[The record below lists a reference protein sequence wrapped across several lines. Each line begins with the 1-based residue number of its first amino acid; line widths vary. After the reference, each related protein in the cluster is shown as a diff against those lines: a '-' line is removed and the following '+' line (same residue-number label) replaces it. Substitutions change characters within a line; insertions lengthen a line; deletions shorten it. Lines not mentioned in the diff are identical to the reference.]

1 MNPVEAGGE
10 MMEEKEISKMPELLG
25 KIEEPPEDH
34 EGYPEPLGKPS
45 EPPSRPSQ
53 SERPL
58 PEPAPPE
65 DQQAPSGPSSPAF
78 DLSEGTIEMI
88 LALMIRDEEFF
99 KRYRK
104 WIKPCHFAPMSPAA
118 PLEKMENI
126 FIKAVE
132 FYNTYGNLIPK
143 VALINEIREHLK
155 SSKDD
160 EDRKN
165 EWYEFIEELYALD
178 LTSPLKAYSRDK
190 MIKFIAHQATKE
202 EILIFGKEKLSGG
215 NLIDASEASAFSKR
229 IGEIAEIG
237 KEDQERPKIR
247 TCDDVDETLSS
258 EADDWIVRGLIAK
271 KDINIWYSPP
281 GVGKSHLIWLLGNA
295 VNDGKECLG
304 IDITQSPVTYLDLE
318 NTEDVRRHIKRL
330 LGAGKM
336 GLITLD
342 DDIEIP
348 NIDSAPE
355 KFEEFILT
363 LPIGLIPIDLFSMI
377 TDETKFAESRWEVAP
392 IIKVLKRLCKKGYT
406 FLLIFHSLK
415 ADPKTIKGPQELLGR
430 AGHVVSIYNVSE
442 VGEEKELEEIDPN
455 KPRTLFVG
463 TGANL
468 KSRHKKSIYWLKADM
483 NEESEQ
489 KGFRRMGSPSD
500 SILEKIQI
508 ALRGYLKNKEI
519 SEDSADYFPNQTV
532 FIELIRSLLGCSEK
546 KARAYIKQGNGR
558 YWTEKQTGTNFQYY
572 PKR

>member
-1 MNPVEAGGE
+1 METTNTPAVKDQKEFQEKLDVIKAGIKAGREAKQAEAFALPKDEEVTPTPGE
-10 MMEEKEISKMPELLG
+10 QP
-25 KIEEPPEDH
+25 EPPKL
-34 EGYPEPLGKPS
+34 PKPV
-45 EPPSRPSQ
+45 
-53 SERPL
+53 
-58 PEPAPPE
+58 
-65 DQQAPSGPSSPAF
+65 F
-78 DLSEGTIEMI
+78 DFSIESFDKM
-88 LALMIRDEEFF
+88 LAGFLRDESFF
-99 KRYRK
+99 KLFRK
-104 WIKPCHFAPMSPAA
+104 WMKPIYFTPIVSMPFEIHRFVY
-118 PLEKMENI
+118 E
-126 FIKAVE
+126 KAVE
-132 FYNTYGNLIPK
+132 HYDAFGGLIEK
-143 VALINEIREHLK
+143 H
-155 SSKDD
+155 
-160 EDRKN
+160 
-165 EWYEFIEELYALD
+165 ALD
-178 LTSPLKAYSRDK
+178 DAIVEKLKTMEREFSKLSERDREN
-190 MIKFIAHQATKE
+190 ATKPWREISAKLYSLNLESSLKYIKARMIHFLKIQASRE
-202 EILIFGKEKLSGG
+202 EDLIYGKETLGWTLFDDSKIL
-215 NLIDASEASAFSKR
+215 EHSKR
-229 IGEIAEIG
+229 VAEIAGIG
-237 KEDQERPKIR
+237 KEDQCRKIR
-247 TCDDVDETLSS
+247 TCKDVDETLSS

-304 IDITQSPVTYLDLE
+304 IDITQTPVTYLDLE

-363 LPIGLIPIDLFSMI
+363 LPIGLILIDLFSMI
-377 TDETKFAESRWEVAP
+377 TDETKFAESKWEVAP

-489 KGFRRMGSPSD
+489 KGFRRMGSPTD

-532 FIELIRSLLGCSEK
+532 FIELTRSLLGCSEK

-558 YWTEKQTGTNFQYY
+558 YWTERQTGTNFQYY

>member
-1 MNPVEAGGE
+1 
-10 MMEEKEISKMPELLG
+10 METTNTPANVKDPEKLKEIMAKIREANKTKKDAEAFVPPKDEEEVPDADELNEPSKTPQPESP
-25 KIEEPPEDH
+25 KPQPPK
-34 EGYPEPLGKPS
+34 L
-45 EPPSRPSQ
+45 PPV
-53 SERPL
+53 
-58 PEPAPPE
+58 
-65 DQQAPSGPSSPAF
+65 F

-155 SSKDD
+155 SAKDD
-160 EDRKN
+160 EDRKY
-165 EWYEFIEELYALD
+165 EWYDFIEELYALN
-178 LTSPLKAYSRDK
+178 LTSPLKDYSRDK
-190 MIKFIAHQATKE
+190 MIKFITHQATKE
-202 EILIFGKEKLSGG
+202 EIVIFGKEKLGGG
-215 NLIDASEASAFSKR
+215 NLIDVSEASAFSKR
-229 IGEIAEIG
+229 IAEIAKIG
-237 KEDQERPKIR
+237 EEEAEPKKIR
-247 TCDDVDETLSS
+247 TCDDVDETIGGES
-258 EADDWIVRGLIAK
+258 DDWIVRGLIAK
-271 KDINIWYSPP
+271 NDINVWYAPP
-281 GVGKSHLIWLLGNA
+281 GCGKSHLIWILGNS
-295 VNDGKECLG
+295 VSDGKECLE
-304 IDITQSPVTYLDLE
+304 IEIHQTPVTYIDLE
-318 NTEDVRRHIKRL
+318 NSEDVRRHFKRL
-330 LGAGKM
+330 LGGGKM

-342 DDIEIP
+342 DAIDIP
-348 NIDSAPE
+348 NIDSSPE

-363 LPIGLIPIDLFSMI
+363 LPKGVIPIDTFPMI
-377 TDETKFAESRWEVAP
+377 TDETKFAESKWEVGP
-392 IIKVLKRLCKKGYT
+392 IIKVLRRLCAKGYT

-415 ADPKTIKGPQELLGR
+415 ADPKTIKAPQELLGR
-430 AGHVVSIYNVSE
+430 AGHVVSIYNVSD

-468 KSRHKKSIYWLKADM
+468 KSRHKKYIYWLKADM

-489 KGFRRMGSPSD
+489 KGFRRMGSPTD

-519 SEDSADYFPNQTV
+519 SEDSADCFPNQTV
-532 FIELIRSLLGCSEK
+532 FIELIRNLLGCSEK